1 MWKGVKI
8 QTKRKRK
15 NFERRKMSTSLFYS
29 TKNEVEQKHAT
40 AKKEKKKKE
49 KRNYYPSFLYFQLLN
64 NLSPFTN
71 ISLKLSSCNNFSFKK
86 KKSTNFVVFFKT
98 LHIISLWKLKKKES
112 ISIQGHPKQNFYLKC
127 QSPRKKKSFFGM
139 IKMFSIKKE
148 KWCNNS
154 GLNIWC

>member
-40 AKKEKKKKE
+40 KKRKKKKE

>member
-15 NFERRKMSTSLFYS
+15 NFERRKMSTSLFNS
-29 TKNEVEQKHAT
+29 TKNEKGSKGMLQ
-40 AKKEKKKKE
+40 KKKQKKK